1 MGLFLTVEGPDGAGK
16 TTQIELLRDYLSDKG
31 YDIIV
36 CREPGGTPISEA
48 VRNVIL
54 NKEFT
59 EMGHMTELLLYAAAR
74 AQLIEEVIR
83 PALEDGKIVICD
95 RFVESSA
102 VYQGIARGMGIDLVY
117 KVNQFAIGDTM
128 PDLTIMI
135 DLDAEAGISR
145 KKKQAELDRMESE
158 TIDFHK
164 KVVEGYRQLAS
175 LHPDRI
181 YTVDGSLTIEEIH
194 QKIVSQVNKK
204 IHGKGRCSMKSFDAI
219 IGHKKII
226 SHFEEAIKTGKVS
239 HAYLLSGE
247 DGSGKMMI
255 AKAVAKA
262 LLCEHKDGCGEC
274 AACKQVDSLN
284 HPDVIYITH
293 EKYEIRVDDIRKG
306 INETI
311 DIKPYSGD
319 YKIYIID
326 DADRMNAGAQNAL
339 LKTLEEPP
347 AYAVILLLTN
357 NKDRLLDTILS
368 RCVSMTLGSVR
379 ESEIEDY
386 LKANTGASHADIA
399 FAAAFSLG
407 NIGRALHV
415 LDTEEFKDMLNDTMN
430 VITHMKSMEI
440 YEVVSYTKSLT
451 KYKNEIYDFLDI
463 IMVWYRDMLI
473 LKTTGSLNQL
483 VFKDKYRQLKDQ
495 EIYISFEGISHI
507 LDEVEK
513 ARRRLIANVNFEVA
527 IEMLLVTIKENGKVW

>member
-1 MGLFLTVEGPDGAGK
+1 
-16 TTQIELLRDYLSDKG
+16 
-31 YDIIV
+31 
-36 CREPGGTPISEA
+36 
-48 VRNVIL
+48 
-54 NKEFT
+54 
-59 EMGHMTELLLYAAAR
+59 
-74 AQLIEEVIR
+74 
-83 PALEDGKIVICD
+83 
-95 RFVESSA
+95 
-102 VYQGIARGMGIDLVY
+102 
-117 KVNQFAIGDTM
+117 
-128 PDLTIMI
+128 
-135 DLDAEAGISR
+135 
-145 KKKQAELDRMESE
+145 
-158 TIDFHK
+158 
-164 KVVEGYRQLAS
+164 
-175 LHPDRI
+175 
-181 YTVDGSLTIEEIH
+181 
-194 QKIVSQVNKK
+194 
-204 IHGKGRCSMKSFDAI
+204 MKSFDAI

-440 YEVVSYTKSLT
+440 Y
-451 KYKNEIYDFLDI
+451 DFLYI
-463 IMVWYRDMLI
+463 IMVWYLDMLI